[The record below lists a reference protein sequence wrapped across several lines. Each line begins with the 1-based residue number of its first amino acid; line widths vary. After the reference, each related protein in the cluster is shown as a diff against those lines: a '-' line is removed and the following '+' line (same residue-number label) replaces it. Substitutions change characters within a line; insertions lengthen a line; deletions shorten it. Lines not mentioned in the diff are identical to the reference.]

1 MYNNNYEI
9 AKNTLKNIP
18 DIRKKIKEVKEKIN
32 MNFYENNKEKIIEN
46 IIKKICKNI

>member
-9 AKNTLKNIP
+9 AKNKLKNIL
-18 DIRKKIKEVKEKIN
+18 DTRKKDKKSKR
-32 MNFYENNKEKIIEN
+32 KIIEN